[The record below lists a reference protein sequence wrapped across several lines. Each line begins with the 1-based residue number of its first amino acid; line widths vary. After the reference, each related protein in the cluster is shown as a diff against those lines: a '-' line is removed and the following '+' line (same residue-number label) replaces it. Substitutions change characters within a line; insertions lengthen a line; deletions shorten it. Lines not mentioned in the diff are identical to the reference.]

1 MRQLTAFAVVFLNMR
16 VVRPVFLPL
25 LADANFADV
34 QVAVCHPTVFVKSG
48 EVFFLS
54 AAALGTGSART
65 SGQGALGFS
74 KRKDPGATTSLSLPL
89 MGAPSS
95 RAVSW

>member
-54 AAALGTGSART
+54 AAAT
-65 SGQGALGFS
+65 SFHLKMACHQVKLA
-74 KRKDPGATTSLSLPL
+74 AEQ
-89 MGAPSS
+89 AH
-95 RAVSW
+95 